1 MLWDSLKFKNS
12 DLVEHLW
19 ASAYDNAFLIAAT
32 STDARVNETDV
43 VETSPNQYSEVL
55 NWYYSE
61 NRGKVHLFER
71 SRVDSIYF

>member
-19 ASAYDNAFLIAAT
+19 ASAYDNAFLIAAAF
-32 STDARVNETDV
+32 TDARVKEE
-43 VETSPNQYSEVL
+43 ETSPNQYSEVL
-55 NWYYSE
+55 IWYYSE
-61 NRGKVHLFER
+61 YRGKVHLFKR

>member
-12 DLVEHLW
+12 DLAEHLW
-19 ASAYDNAFLIAAT
+19 ASAYDNAFLIAAA

-43 VETSPNQYSEVL
+43 EETSPNQYSEVL
-55 NWYYSE
+55 IWYYSE
-61 NRGKVHLFER
+61 YRGKVHLFKR